1 MVKSFHESEIFRVFR
16 LFLCLLPDTNKD
28 VDGYMSET
36 KGTPARTG
44 GVQSVE
50 RAFDLLQHIAD
61 SGGQTTLS
69 ELSEQTP
76 LPLPTIHRLLRTL
89 SMLGY
94 VRQLPNRRYSLGP
107 GLIRLGEVASRQLGS
122 VTMPYL
128 RHLVAELGETA
139 NVAVLDVDMI
149 VYIAQVPSPHSMR
162 MFTEVGRR
170 AHTHAT
176 GVGKAML
183 AQLPD
188 EQVHSIV
195 TGAGMPTP
203 TPKSIGT
210 YDELIVNLEEIRQS
224 GFAIDEEEQ
233 ELGVRCFS
241 VAIPNA
247 PTEMAISVSG
257 PTSRVDE
264 AFAKR
269 AVPLLQEAARGISA
283 DLLAA
288 GSV

>member
-1 MVKSFHESEIFRVFR
+1 
-16 LFLCLLPDTNKD
+16 
-28 VDGYMSET
+28 MSAT
-36 KGTPARTG
+36 KGPVTKSG

-128 RHLVAELGETA
+128 RHLVSELGETA
-139 NVAVLDVDMI
+139 NVAVLDVDMV

-170 AHTHAT
+170 AHTHDT

-183 AQLPD
+183 ATLPN
-188 EQVHSIV
+188 EQVESIV
-195 TGAGMPTP
+195 TSAGMPTP
-203 TPKSIGT
+203 TPKSLGT
-210 YDELIVNLEEIRQS
+210 YESLVEDLEDIRQRGYS
-224 GFAIDEEEQ
+224 IDEEEQ
-233 ELGVRCFS
+233 ELGVRCFA
-241 VAIPNA
+241 VAIPDA

-264 AFAKR
+264 DFAQR
-269 AVPLLQEAARGISA
+269 AVPLLLEAARGISA
-283 DLLAA
+283 DLAAA
-288 GSV
+288 GNA